1 MPDVSL
7 EAGSP
12 RARTA
17 GRNAARPSG
26 GAKQPAA
33 KTARLQLHLGE
44 QTIRRLGVHCAL
56 AGRNQSKEA
65 DRILLRYLSKEGRG
79 RECFGE
85 TLVETPGEDLDPAE

>member
-17 GRNAARPSG
+17 GREAAKPSS
-26 GAKQPAA
+26 GAKQPAG
-33 KTARLQLHLGE
+33 KSTRLQLHLGE
-44 QTIRRLGVHCAL
+44 QTVKRLGVHCAL

-65 DRILLRYLSKEGRG
+65 DRILLRYLSREGRG
-79 RECFGE
+79 RELFGE
-85 TLVETPGEDLDPAE
+85 TLVETPGEVLDPAE